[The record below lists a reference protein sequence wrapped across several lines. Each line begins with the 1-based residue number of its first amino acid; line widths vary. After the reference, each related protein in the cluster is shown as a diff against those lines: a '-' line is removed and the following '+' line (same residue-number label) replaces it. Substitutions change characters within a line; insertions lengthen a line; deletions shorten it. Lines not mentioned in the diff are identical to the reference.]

1 MRRAFGYIRPMR
13 VLIADDD
20 RDTVVRL
27 GILLRSEG
35 HQVWSTQESLE
46 VAAAVRSFKPHMVLL
61 DIEMPQRDGCH
72 VAEDLLREYGS
83 QCPVLV
89 AVTGHSTSRDR
100 ARAKAS
106 GFHHF
111 VAKPYDPEELLS
123 LVALFA
129 PASS

>member
-1 MRRAFGYIRPMR
+1 MR

-20 RDTVVRL
+20 REAVVRL

-35 HQVWSTQESLE
+35 HQVWSTQDSLE
-46 VAAAVRSFKPHMVLL
+46 VGTAVREFKPQMVLL
-61 DIEMPQRDGCH
+61 DLEMPERDGFQ
-72 VAEDLLREYGS
+72 VAEDLCRDYGPD
-83 QCPVLV
+83 CPVLV
-89 AVTGHSTSRDR
+89 AVTGHSTPRDR

-123 LVALFA
+123 LVALFT

>member
-1 MRRAFGYIRPMR
+1 MR

-20 RDTVVRL
+20 REAVVRL

-46 VAAAVRSFKPHMVLL
+46 VASAVRAFKPHMVLL
-61 DIEMPQRDGCH
+61 DIEMPERNGRE
-72 VAEDLLREYGS
+72 VAEELLREYGEE
-83 QCPVLV
+83 CPVLI
-89 AVTGHSTSRDR
+89 AVTGHSTPEDR
-100 ARAKAS
+100 VRAKAS

-111 VAKPYDPEELLS
+111 IAKPYDPEELLS

>member
-1 MRRAFGYIRPMR
+1 MQGYSAATAQNGRVALEMLRAEPFD
-13 VLIADDD
+13 L
-20 RDTVVRL
+20 
-27 GILLRSEG
+27 
-35 HQVWSTQESLE
+35 
-46 VAAAVRSFKPHMVLL
+46 VLL